1 MDKLNLQST
10 QVLHNGFKI
19 PLLGF
24 GTYKMHD
31 DDIKAPILTALEAGY
46 RLIDTAAIYG
56 NESGIGAAIKT
67 FGIPKEEVFI
77 TTKVWNEDQGYEST
91 LKSFNSSL
99 ERLQMDYVDLYLI
112 HWPFIN
118 WETKEHKRKETWA
131 GLEQIYSSGKAK
143 AIGVCNFA
151 IKHLEEMKSYAK
163 VLPMVNQF
171 EMHPFYLQPKL
182 LEYCKENQIITQSWS
197 PLTQNKRLRDVR
209 ITAIAQK
216 YNKTNAQIL
225 LRWNLQHDS
234 IVIPKSTHLERIKE
248 NTEIFDFEISKDDM
262 ALLNGLNTGQKSS
275 TWDPD
280 LVP

>member
-1 MDKLNLQST
+1 MDKLNLRSSKT
-10 QVLHNGFKI
+10 LYNRATI
-19 PLLGF
+19 PILGF
-24 GTYKMHD
+24 GTYKIPD
-31 DDIKAPILTALEAGY
+31 DDIEIPLLSALEAGY

-67 FGIPKEEVFI
+67 FGIRKEEVFI
-77 TTKVWNEDQGYEST
+77 TTKVWNDDQGYEST

-112 HWPFIN
+112 HWPFID
-118 WETKEHKRKETWA
+118 WETKEHKRKETWLA
-131 GLEQIYSSGKAK
+131 LEEIYKSGKAK
-143 AIGVCNFA
+143 AIGVSNFA
-151 IKHLEEMKSYAK
+151 IRHLEEIKSYAK
-163 VLPMVNQF
+163 ILPMVNQF

-182 LEYCKENQIITQSWS
+182 LEYCQENKIVTQSWS
-197 PLTQNKRLRDVR
+197 PLTQNKRLFDQR

-216 YNKTNAQIL
+216 YNKSNAQIL
-225 LRWNLQHDS
+225 LRWNLQHGS

-248 NTEIFDFEISKDDM
+248 NTEMFDFEISKDDM
-262 ALLNGLNTGQKSS
+262 VLLDNLNTGQKSS